1 MLSRRLGRPCLQ
13 QQRRQGGAGLVEVLV
28 AILVIA
34 IGVLGYAAMQLFA
47 LQSAE
52 EASYR
57 THATLIAR
65 DGLERLLLNSD
76 PDALADYFDAQ
87 SWPSEADSFGAS
99 YPNGCSAAACDPQPL
114 AEADIAQLAWAA
126 ANSLPAGIVLAS
138 DDCGG
143 EPSPSCVVVTWMGM
157 TPDECLADYPDL
169 PNATD
174 YHCVV
179 LEALRP

>member
-1 MLSRRLGRPCLQ
+1 MLSRGHVCLPGR
-13 QQRRQGGAGLVEVLV
+13 QRGVGLIEVLV
-28 AILVIA
+28 SVLVVA
-34 IGVLGYAAMQLFA
+34 VGVLGYAAMQLFA

-65 DGLERLLLNSD
+65 DALERLLLNSD
-76 PDALADYFDAQ
+76 PDALADYFSAAN
-87 SWPSEADSFGAS
+87 WPGEPEAPGGA
-99 YPNGCSAAACDPQPL
+99 YPGGCSAAACDPQAL
-114 AEADIAQLAWAA
+114 AAADMAQLAWTA
-126 ANSLPAGIVLAS
+126 ANSLPAGMIRAS

-143 EPSPSCVVVTWMGM
+143 APSPSCVVVTWTDM
-157 TPDECLADYPDL
+157 TPEDCLADYPDI